1 MARIE
6 TSRIYNHNRE
16 ASVEVA
22 ATPDLVFAH
31 IDDQSKLGSHME
43 KPSMMMMGG
52 RMTYEFDAAKGQ
64 AVGSIIKMGGTFL
77 GLNLSVEEIV
87 TEHKPPRRKVWETQ
101 GQTHILIMGHYR
113 MGFELTPASGGSHL
127 RVFIDYN
134 HLTTFF
140 GGILSLCFAS
150 TYARWC
156 VRQMASDAR
165 KAFQPGLKAVA
176 ASS

>member
-1 MARIE
+1 MAGVE
-6 TSRIYNHNRE
+6 TTKGSYGHSRE
-16 ASVEVA
+16 ASVDVA

-31 IDDQSKLGSHME
+31 MDDQSKLGSHME

-64 AVGSIIKMGGTFL
+64 AVGSVIKMGGGFL
-77 GLNLSVEEIV
+77 GVKLSVEEVITV
-87 TEHKPPRRKVWETQ
+87 HDPPRRKVWETC
-101 GQTHILIMGHYR
+101 GQSQILIIGAYR
-113 MGFELTPASGGSHL
+113 MGFEITPAKGGSHL

-150 TYARWC
+150 IYARWC
-156 VRQMASDAR
+156 VSQMASDAR
-165 KAFQPGLKAVA
+165 RAFLPRLKPVA
-176 ASS
+176 D